1 MGYKI
6 MMITGDMLPHLL
18 KPLELK
24 DGRMWAFHTKGLP
37 EDLKFIAASY
47 NLEYDRWECK
57 VESASFPE
65 TPPGCCHERFQPEFY
80 KTWVREVTQ
89 EEWESEYKANLDK
102 IMNGDQSK
110 PTPQGILYG
119 SSSAWV
125 ERLCSVL
132 EEKGWVLTK
141 VEDSLFP
148 EFHGGFN
155 TRVTSTYHGN
165 KGVVALNIHEDAAN
179 TEEAIQ
185 SIAAGFQALLDNKP
199 PASKWVAE
207 ADEPIKLPRQP

>member
-1 MGYKI
+1 MGYRI
-6 MMITGDMLPHLL
+6 MPITGELFLDMLR
-18 KPLELK
+18 PLEMR
-24 DGRMWAFHTKGLP
+24 DGRMWAFHCKGLP
-37 EDLKFIAASY
+37 DDFKVVAAAYDLSR
-47 NLEYDRWECK
+47 NRWDVK
-57 VESASFPE
+57 VESSSFSDLPD
-65 TPPGCCHERFQPEFY
+65 GCVIPDWQPEFY
-80 KTWVREVTQ
+80 KTWVREITH
-89 EEWESEYKANLDK
+89 EEWEAEYKANLDK
-102 IMNGDQSK
+102 IMNGDPSK
-110 PTPQGILYG
+110 PTPQGILYAN
-119 SSSAWV
+119 SSAWL

-132 EEKGWVLTK
+132 EEKGWVLRGI
-141 VEDSLFP
+141 EDCLP

-207 ADEPIKLPRQP
+207 ADEPIKLPRQS